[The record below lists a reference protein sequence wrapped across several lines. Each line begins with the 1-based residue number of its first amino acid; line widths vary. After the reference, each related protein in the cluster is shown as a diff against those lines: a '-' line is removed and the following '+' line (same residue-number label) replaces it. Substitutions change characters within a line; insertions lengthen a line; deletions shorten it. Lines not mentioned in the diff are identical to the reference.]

1 MRACGCCPLKLR
13 FRPALWRI
21 RLGCFYKNKNR
32 PKRSVLNF
40 GSPSWTTFELYC
52 CATMTKQS
60 EISTNFQNGLK
71 ITSDNFSLIYTVNRK
86 IYPTVSKLGQMA
98 YQIALRCFCL
108 LTSIINLY
116 IKNTSKHPN
125 SIRLVKKATAD
136 ERINPKASAPQWHP
150 PISAQL

>member
-1 MRACGCCPLKLR
+1 MAKRWLFL
-13 FRPALWRI
+13 I
-21 RLGCFYKNKNR
+21 SFYKV
-32 PKRSVLNF
+32 PKRKGNKQKNTASCGVLIF
-40 GSPSWTTFELYC
+40 GSPS

-71 ITSDNFSLIYTVNRK
+71 ITNDNFCLIYTVSRK

-108 LTSIINLY
+108 LNSIIDLY

>member
-1 MRACGCCPLKLR
+1 MCG
-13 FRPALWRI
+13 ALI
-21 RLGCFYKNKNR
+21 FD
-32 PKRSVLNF
+32 
-40 GSPSWTTFELYC
+40 SPSWTTFELYC

-71 ITSDNFSLIYTVNRK
+71 ITNDNFSLIYTVSRK

-108 LTSIINLY
+108 LTSIIDLY